1 MNAEVL
7 ILIGVFL
14 NAFHLKSKF
23 QNILYS
29 YHFILMKTDLIQ
41 VPTLADI
48 QQAFE
53 CQNQLKVRCFQKLI
67 RILPE

>member
-1 MNAEVL
+1 
-7 ILIGVFL
+7 
-14 NAFHLKSKF
+14 
-23 QNILYS
+23 
-29 YHFILMKTDLIQ
+29 MKTDLIQ

-67 RILPE
+67 RIPSGRTLKLKNYEAVQVRVYAVFM